1 MNIYIDFGFRSV
13 NHDGEEVCG
22 DRVETKRAEDRFI
35 GVLADGMG
43 SGVKANIL
51 STMGSTILSTMLM
64 GGESVESAV
73 DAVIRTLPVC
83 SERGMNY
90 CTFSVVTID
99 QEGVARLT
107 EFDNPQ
113 AWIIRNRQIVQPGR
127 KSRIVE
133 GKRIWESSLPLIEGD
148 VIVITS
154 DGAVNAGRDNHFS
167 FRWTWDSVAKWL
179 AERAHSYPSALRL
192 AVDLV
197 SAVDNLYGGKPTD
210 DVTAMVIR
218 IPYAQT
224 VNIMYGPPEYPEDDE
239 FMVHEFMD
247 SDGAKIICGGTTSNI
262 VARVMNTPLETMPDT
277 AADGVPP
284 ISFMAD
290 VDLVTEGV
298 LTMTRAGD
306 IMERYFTAGYSMA
319 DFQELDAQNGAAFL
333 AKQLVENCTTLRA
346 FIGRAKNPA
355 YEGKDVPLDLD
366 MKLKAVERICELM
379 RTHGRTVEEYYY

>member
-1 MNIYIDFGFRSV
+1 MNIYIDFGYRSI
-13 NHDGEEVCG
+13 NHFGEEVCG
-22 DRVETKRAEDRFI
+22 DRVETKRAGDRFI

-73 DAVIRTLPVC
+73 DMVVRTLPVC
-83 SERGMNY
+83 SERGLNY

-99 QEGVARLT
+99 KNGVARLT

-113 AWIIRNRQIVQPGR
+113 AWIIRNGQIVKPERDLRQ
-127 KSRIVE
+127 VE
-133 GKRIWESSLPLIEGD
+133 GKAIWVSSLPLIEGD

-154 DGAVNAGRDNHFS
+154 DGAVNAGCDNQFS
-167 FRWTWDSVAKWL
+167 FRWNWNSVADWL
-179 AERAHSYPSALRL
+179 CQRAHNYSSALRL
-192 AVDLV
+192 ATDLV
-197 SAVDNLYGGKPTD
+197 SAVDNLYGGRPTD

-218 IPYAQT
+218 VPQVQD
-224 VNIMYGPPEYPEDDE
+224 VNIMYGPPEYKEDDA
-239 FMVHEFMD
+239 FMVREFMD
-247 SDGAKIICGGTTSNI
+247 AEGYKIVCGGTSSGI
-262 VARVMNTPLETMPDT
+262 VSRVLNSPLETMPET

-298 LTMTRAGD
+298 LTVSRAGE
-306 IMERYFTAGYSMA
+306 IMERYFSGGYSGGNFA
-319 DFQELDAQNGAAFL
+319 ELDAQNGAAFL
-333 AKQLVENCTTLRA
+333 AKQLIENCTTLRV

-366 MKLKAVERICELM
+366 MKLQAMERICTLM
-379 RTHGRTVEEYYY
+379 RDHGRTVEQYYY

>member
-1 MNIYIDFGFRSV
+1 MNLYIDFGFRSI
-13 NHDGEEVCG
+13 NHAGEEICG
-22 DRVETKRAEDRFI
+22 DRVETKRTAERFI

-64 GGESVESAV
+64 GGETVESAV
-73 DAVIRTLPVC
+73 DAVVRTLPVC
-83 SERGMNY
+83 SERGLNY

-99 QEGVARLT
+99 ATGEARLT

-113 AWIIRNRQIVQPGR
+113 AWIVRNRQIVQPER
-127 KSRIVE
+127 RSRTVA
-133 GKRIWESSLPLIEGD
+133 GKDIWESSLPLIEGD
-148 VIVITS
+148 ILVITS
-154 DGAVNAGRDNHFS
+154 DGAVNAGCDNHFS
-167 FRWTWDSVAKWL
+167 FDWTWNSVARWL
-179 AERAHSYPSALRL
+179 TERADRYPSALRL
-192 AVDLV
+192 AADLV
-197 SAVDNLYGGKPTD
+197 GAVDNLYGGKPTD

-218 IPYAQT
+218 IPHRQT

-247 SDGAKIICGGTTSNI
+247 ADGYKIICGGTTSNI
-262 VARVMNTPLETMPDT
+262 VSRVLDSPLETLTET

-298 LTMTRAGD
+298 LTVTRAGN
-306 IMERYFTAGYSMA
+306 IMKRYFSAGCSGA
-319 DFQELDAQNGAAFL
+319 NFSELDAQNGAAFL
-333 AKQLVENCTTLRA
+333 ARQLVENCTTLRV

-366 MKLKAVERICELM
+366 MKLKAIERICELM
-379 RTHGRTVEEYYY
+379 RQHGRTVEQFYY